1 MSKAGI
7 LMEHTDEYQLYSMQD
22 VDTYTDKVDHLV
34 DHLIDL
40 FGDTE
45 NTIHSIDTLLKAIE
59 VRLKKYTNRK
69 NMIAHLTISK
79 EQIDEQ
85 HILTKR
91 QISVL
96 SLVIKGLKNKEIAE
110 LLSISI
116 KTVEKHRKDIMLRL
130 KIDNFTEL
138 VQYAMR
144 IGIVD

>member
-1 MSKAGI
+1 
-7 LMEHTDEYQLYSMQD
+7 MEHTDEYQLHAMQD

-69 NMIAHLTISK
+69 NMIAHMTISK

>member
-1 MSKAGI
+1 
-7 LMEHTDEYQLYSMQD
+7 MEHTDEYQLYAMQD

-69 NMIAHLTISK
+69 NMIAHMTISK

>member
-1 MSKAGI
+1 
-7 LMEHTDEYQLYSMQD
+7 MQD

-45 NTIHSIDTLLKAIE
+45 NAIHSIDTLLKAIE

-69 NMIAHLTISK
+69 NMIAHMTISK

>member
-1 MSKAGI
+1 
-7 LMEHTDEYQLYSMQD
+7 MQD
-22 VDTYTDKVDHLV
+22 VDNYTDKVDHLV

-40 FGDTE
+40 FLFEDTE
-45 NTIHSIDTLLKAIE
+45 STTHSIDALLKAIE
-59 VRLKKYTNRK
+59 VRLKKHANRK

-79 EQIDEQ
+79 EKIDEQ

-96 SLVIKGLKNKEIAE
+96 SLVVKGFKNKEIAE

-116 KTVEKHRKDIMLRL
+116 KTVEKHRKDMMQRL
-130 KIDNFTEL
+130 EIDNFTQL

-144 IGIVD
+144 IGIID

>member
-1 MSKAGI
+1 
-7 LMEHTDEYQLYSMQD
+7 MEHTDEYQLYSMQD

-69 NMIAHLTISK
+69 NMIAHMTISK

>member
-1 MSKAGI
+1 
-7 LMEHTDEYQLYSMQD
+7 MEHTDEYQLYSMQD

-45 NTIHSIDTLLKAIE
+45 NAIHSIDTLLKAIE

-69 NMIAHLTISK
+69 NMIAHMTISK

-96 SLVIKGLKNKEIAE
+96 SLVIKGLK
-110 LLSISI
+110 I
-116 KTVEKHRKDIMLRL
+116 KK
-130 KIDNFTEL
+130 
-138 VQYAMR
+138 
-144 IGIVD
+144 

>member
-1 MSKAGI
+1 
-7 LMEHTDEYQLYSMQD
+7 MEHTDEYQLYSMQD

-45 NTIHSIDTLLKAIE
+45 NAIHSIDTLLKAIE

-69 NMIAHLTISK
+69 NMIAHMTISK

-96 SLVIKGLKNKEIAE
+96 SLVIQGLKNKEIAE

>member
-1 MSKAGI
+1 
-7 LMEHTDEYQLYSMQD
+7 MEHTDEYQLYSMQD

-45 NTIHSIDTLLKAIE
+45 NAIHSIDTLLKAIE

-69 NMIAHLTISK
+69 NMIAHMTISK

-96 SLVIKGLKNKEIAE
+96 RLVIQGLKNKEIAE

>member
-1 MSKAGI
+1 
-7 LMEHTDEYQLYSMQD
+7 MEHTDEYQLYSMQD
-22 VDTYTDKVDHLV
+22 VDTYTDKVDHL
-34 DHLIDL
+34 IDL

-45 NTIHSIDTLLKAIE
+45 NAIHSIDTLLKAIE

-69 NMIAHLTISK
+69 NMIAHMTISK

>member
-1 MSKAGI
+1 
-7 LMEHTDEYQLYSMQD
+7 MEHTDEYQLYSMQD
-22 VDTYTDKVDHLV
+22 VDTYTDKV

-69 NMIAHLTISK
+69 NMIAHMTISK

>member
-1 MSKAGI
+1 
-7 LMEHTDEYQLYSMQD
+7 MEHTGEYQLYSMQD

-45 NTIHSIDTLLKAIE
+45 NAIHSIDTLLKAIE

-69 NMIAHLTISK
+69 NMIAHMTISK

>member
-1 MSKAGI
+1 
-7 LMEHTDEYQLYSMQD
+7 
-22 VDTYTDKVDHLV
+22 
-34 DHLIDL
+34 
-40 FGDTE
+40 
-45 NTIHSIDTLLKAIE
+45 
-59 VRLKKYTNRK
+59 
-69 NMIAHLTISK
+69 MIAHMTISK

>member
-1 MSKAGI
+1 
-7 LMEHTDEYQLYSMQD
+7 MEHTDEYQLYSMQD

-45 NTIHSIDTLLKAIE
+45 NAIHSIDTLLKAIE

-69 NMIAHLTISK
+69 NMIAHMTISK

>member
-1 MSKAGI
+1 
-7 LMEHTDEYQLYSMQD
+7 MEHTDEYQLYSMQD
-22 VDTYTDKVDHLV
+22 VDTYTGKVDHLV

-45 NTIHSIDTLLKAIE
+45 NAIHSIDTLLKAIE

-69 NMIAHLTISK
+69 NMIAHMTISK

>member
-1 MSKAGI
+1 MMK
-7 LMEHTDEYQLYSMQD
+7 HTDKYQLYSMQD
-22 VDTYTDKVDHLV
+22 VDNYTDKVDHLV

-40 FGDTE
+40 FLFEDTE
-45 NTIHSIDTLLKAIE
+45 STTHSIDALLKAIE
-59 VRLKKYTNRK
+59 VRLKKHANRK

-79 EQIDEQ
+79 EKIDEQ

-96 SLVIKGLKNKEIAE
+96 SLVVKGFKNKEIAE

-116 KTVEKHRKDIMLRL
+116 KTVEKHRKDMMQRL
-130 KIDNFTEL
+130 EIDNFTQL

-144 IGIVD
+144 IGIID